1 MSDFLSSGRRPL
13 EAVEERLHNVQEEL
27 VDTKAGTVE
36 HTDLYEELELL
47 RLLEDY
53 LNRKDDD

>member
-1 MSDFLSSGRRPL
+1 MSEFLSSGRRPL
-13 EAVEERLHNVQEEL
+13 EAVEERLHNVQGKL
-27 VDTKAGTVE
+27 VGAEVGTEE

-47 RLLEDY
+47 RLLEGY

>member
-1 MSDFLSSGRRPL
+1 MNEFLSSGKRPL
-13 EAVEERLHNVQEEL
+13 EAVEERIHNVQGEL
-27 VDTKAGTVE
+27 VGTEAGTEE